1 MTTENEQLADL
12 RVARRPHG
20 PSTAPGEPST
30 VPGEPST
37 VPGQRAAPAQR
48 PSRQRNPR
56 GQGERLRDDII
67 EAASRLM
74 ADPAAPP
81 LTLRAVARE
90 VGVAAT
96 SVYLHFA
103 DIESLTLAVAE
114 RRYGEL
120 VRIQD
125 EAREQ
130 NSDPWQRLRAGC
142 LAYCEFG
149 LAHQGHYQVMFANP
163 LPMPADM
170 PPEQFPGLVP
180 FRRLLDAV
188 ARCIGAEPTDEQAFF
203 TAQLIW
209 QQLHGIVS
217 LRISRPRFPW
227 PPLAETVT
235 EAVDRLLTGA
245 RRLLA
250 PGRFCLSFLPNG
262 TWSHRPVSFTPA
274 PADADSSSPACRTAP
289 PARRP
294 PPRTRTPHSS
304 PSRSRS

>member
-1 MTTENEQLADL
+1 MPAEQMTAEQ
-12 RVARRPHG
+12 RSARQRAIAQGPGQQGPGQQGPGKHG
-20 PSTAPGEPST
+20 PA
-30 VPGEPST
+30 
-37 VPGQRAAPAQR
+37 
-48 PSRQRNPR
+48 RQRNPR

-67 EAASRLM
+67 EAASRLL

-114 RRYGEL
+114 RRFGEL
-120 VRIQD
+120 IRVQD
-125 EAREQ
+125 EVREGS
-130 NSDPWQRLRAGC
+130 SDPCQQVRAGC

-170 PPEQFPGLVP
+170 PLEQFPGLAS
-180 FRRLLDAV
+180 FRRLLDSV

-235 EAVDRLLTGA
+235 EAVDRLLAGA
-245 RRLLA
+245 RRLLV

-262 TWSHRPVSFTPA
+262 TWHHGPASLTPA
-274 PADADSSSPACRTAP
+274 PAAAGSSSLACRTAP
-289 PARRP
+289 PAHRP
-294 PPRTRTPHSS
+294 PPRTRTPRSS
-304 PSRSRS
+304 PSRSRW